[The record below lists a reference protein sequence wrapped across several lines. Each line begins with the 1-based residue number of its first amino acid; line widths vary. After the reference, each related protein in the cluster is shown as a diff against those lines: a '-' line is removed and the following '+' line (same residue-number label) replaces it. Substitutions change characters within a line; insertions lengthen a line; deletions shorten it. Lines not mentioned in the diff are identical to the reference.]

1 MMTFVLWTIGW
12 TSRRELSVE
21 AKDSKKDFCSA
32 EGKNHSDSR
41 VKEPIGK
48 AGVSFFWIGLCH
60 GVISSEGTF

>member
-1 MMTFVLWTIGW
+1 MMTFVLSTTGW

-21 AKDSKKDFCSA
+21 AEDSKEDFCSA

-41 VKEPIGK
+41 VKEPVWN
-48 AGVSFFWIGLCH
+48 ARVRFFWIEFCH

>member
-1 MMTFVLWTIGW
+1 M
-12 TSRRELSVE
+12 SRRELSVE
-21 AKDSKKDFCSA
+21 AEDSKEDFCSA

-48 AGVSFFWIGLCH
+48 ARVSFFWIGLCH